1 MNNSTNNIYKNAR
14 LSAGFKRE
22 PVAEELHIDVRTLD
36 KYEAF
41 NGKAPDDIVKQ
52 MCLLYDNKFLAF
64 QHLKQSPL
72 GEFLPDLESSDFK
85 GATLEMVL
93 KSQDIDGV
101 VLDIVKIASDG
112 KIDETEKQSWEQ
124 AKSKIMQ
131 VISTFITVLLSDKE
145 GHK

>member
-1 MNNSTNNIYKNAR
+1 MNNNTKNIYKNAR
-14 LSAGFKRE
+14 LKAGFTRE

-36 KYEAF
+36 KYEGL

-52 MCLLYDNKFLAF
+52 MCILYDNKFLAF

-72 GEFLPDLESSDFK
+72 GEFLPDLENSDFK

-93 KSQDIDGV
+93 KSQDIDDV